1 VTEERFSRL
10 VLGIILKEFVLKTG
24 RLQLSLDHPTFGRF
38 TLAVFALSAGK
49 GQALPVRCVVAGKGH
64 KLLKP
69 LLRGFRTLLDHL
81 SYQQRKRLAIVMDRW
96 FDIPDLLT
104 WLDDNGLKFVVRL
117 KTDR

>member
-38 TLAVFALSAGK
+38 TLAVFA
-49 GQALPVRCVVAGKGH
+49 RCVVAGKGH